1 MMHYSSKPETNV
13 DITNSG
19 MLLIDSGGQYLEG
32 TTDITRTFVLGDIS
46 EEERYWFTKALR
58 GHIRLSDAHF
68 LFGCS
73 GINLDILARGP
84 LWDQDVDYQCGT
96 GHGVGHLLNVHE
108 SPNGFRW
115 RVLPHRNEMCVL
127 DEGMITSNEPG
138 VYCEGKFGIRH
149 ENEMV
154 VVKGNVNNY
163 GQFMHFEP
171 ITFVPFDLDGLDVSL
186 LTNEEKTWLNN
197 YHQEVFEKIS
207 PYLTRDEAEWLK
219 SACRSI

>member
-1 MMHYSSKPETNV
+1 MG
-13 DITNSG
+13 SG
-19 MLLIDSGGQYLEG
+19 CG
-32 TTDITRTFVLGDIS
+32 
-46 EEERYWFTKALR
+46 
-58 GHIRLSDAHF
+58 LSMWY
-68 LFGCS
+68 
-73 GINLDILARGP
+73 R
-84 LWDQDVDYQCGT
+84 
-96 GHGVGHLLNVHE
+96 HGVGHLLNVHE

-186 LTNEEKTWLNN
+186 LTNEEKAWLNN
-197 YHQEVFEKIS
+197 YHKEVLEKIS
-207 PYLTRDEAEWLK
+207 PYLTSDEAEWLK